1 MPYTRP
7 FAVEFG
13 HCDPAGIVFYP
24 RYVEMVN
31 HMAENFFA
39 DVIGH
44 PYARVIGDGNGC
56 PTVRLEVDFRA
67 PSRLGERLALGLRV
81 TGVGRSSA
89 DFAVEG
95 RGPQDDLRFSARK
108 RMVWI
113 GPDKRATPWPDDIRA
128 GLSAAMEEDAA

>member
-7 FAVEFG
+7 FAIEFS

-24 RYVEMVN
+24 RYLEMVN

-39 DVIGH
+39 DVVEH
-44 PYARVIGDGNGC
+44 PYARVIADGNGC

-67 PSRLGERLALGLRV
+67 PSRLGERLTLGLRV

-89 DFAVEG
+89 DFTVEG
-95 RGPQDDLRFSARK
+95 RGPDDDLRFSTQK

-113 GPDKRATPWPDDIRA
+113 GPDKRATPWPDAIRA
-128 GLSAAMEEDAA
+128 ALTAAMEEDAA